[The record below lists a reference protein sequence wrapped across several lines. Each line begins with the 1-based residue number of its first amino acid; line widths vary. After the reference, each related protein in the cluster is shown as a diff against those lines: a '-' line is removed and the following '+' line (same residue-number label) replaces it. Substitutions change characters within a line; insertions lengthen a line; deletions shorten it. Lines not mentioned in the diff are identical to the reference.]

1 MPRKSEDKR
10 LLSEWRQTNW
20 GELDTTLALLKRVRD
35 DESASNKD
43 RIEAGKAIAR
53 MLGGLAAESTK
64 ERDSSPKAKEVVEL
78 TEEEWLKITSLTG
91 NPS

>member
-1 MPRKSEDKR
+1 MPKKNDDKR
-10 LLSEWRQTNW
+10 LLSEWRQRHW
-20 GELDTTLALLKRVRD
+20 DELDATLTLLKGVRD

-78 TEEEWLKITSLTG
+78 TEEEWLKITSLTS